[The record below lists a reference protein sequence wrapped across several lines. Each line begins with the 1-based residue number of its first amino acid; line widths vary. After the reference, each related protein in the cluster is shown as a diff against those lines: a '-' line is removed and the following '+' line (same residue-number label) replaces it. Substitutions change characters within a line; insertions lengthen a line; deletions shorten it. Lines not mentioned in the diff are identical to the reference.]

1 MKGTAMRTVLCL
13 ATILAV
19 VAFACETET
28 SVEDLSVPEQIELAF
43 EGGLSWQERRPLMD
57 RAMTLY
63 NLPINS
69 ENYSRASSSLIVMRR
84 EFGVREVDMLDYMIR
99 SHVQGVELEFSEAA
113 AIAAVFLEA
122 GER

>member
-1 MKGTAMRTVLCL
+1 MRTVLCL

-43 EGGLSWQERRPLMD
+43 EGGLSWQEIRPLMD

-99 SHVQGVELEFSEAA
+99 SHVEGVELEFSEAA

-122 GER
+122 GDR